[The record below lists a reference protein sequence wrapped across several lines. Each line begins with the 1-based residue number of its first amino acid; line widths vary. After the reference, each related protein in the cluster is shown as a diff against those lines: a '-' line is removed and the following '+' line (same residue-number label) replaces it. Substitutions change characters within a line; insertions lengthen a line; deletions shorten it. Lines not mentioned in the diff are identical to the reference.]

1 MRGGY
6 SMSSSLIAAHSSLRE
21 HLSVVGLVVVLHAAA
36 FAFGQIET
44 TKPSVAINE
53 MSVSFAQVQSEQTQ
67 VAAPPQKTEPLRQ
80 PDADGARPAIPP
92 PQSVEPVLGVAPNT
106 PLMEDSRLSPA
117 APVVLDT
124 QPDYRADYL
133 NNPRPSYPQAAR
145 RMGFQGKVVLN
156 VEVLATGRAGQVQL
170 HTSSGHEI
178 LDNAALQT
186 VKTWHFSPARR
197 LGQAVTEWF
206 LVPVNFS
213 LEDENA

>member
-6 SMSSSLIAAHSSLRE
+6 SISPVVHSPLRE
-21 HLSVVGLVVVLHAAA
+21 HLAVVGLVAVLHAAA
-36 FAFGQIET
+36 FAFSQIESAQ
-44 TKPSVAINE
+44 PSVTVNE

-67 VAAPPQKTEPLRQ
+67 IAVPPQKTEPLRRYE
-80 PDADGARPAIPP
+80 AEGARPATPL
-92 PQSVEPVLGVAPNT
+92 QQAESLAGLAPDT
-106 PLMEDSRLSPA
+106 PLMEDSKFSPA
-117 APVVLDT
+117 APVVLDA

-156 VEVLATGRAGQVQL
+156 VEVLASGRAGQVQL

-186 VKTWHFSPARR
+186 VKTWRFSPARR

-206 LVPVNFS
+206 LVPVKFS